1 MLCPK
6 CSSLDLKVL
15 ETRAGKVASTRRR
28 RECQSCGHRFSTIEE
43 VLHEDLTVVKRD
55 DRRECFDRTKLA
67 MSLRRAI
74 AKRPIDAEQI
84 NALLSDTLRRIENEF
99 DQELPSRA
107 IADADAWPKVDSIA
121 WLRYASFY
129 EDFSKFSRF
138 AEEILYLGGE
148 RKEKQRRVKK
158 TTIRDCKI

>member
-43 VLHEDLTVVKRD
+43 VLHEDL
-55 DRRECFDRTKLA
+55 A

-99 DQELPSRA
+99 DNELPSRA
-107 IADADAWPKVDSIA
+107 IADSVMHGLRTVDSIA

-129 EDFSKFSRF
+129 EDFTQFSRV

-148 RKEKQRRVKK
+148 RKGENSGG
-158 TTIRDCKI
+158 

>member
-43 VLHEDLTVVKRD
+43 VLHEDLTVLKKD
-55 DRRECFDRTKLA
+55 DSRECFDRTKLA

-74 AKRPIDAEQI
+74 AKRPIDEEQI

-99 DQELPSRA
+99 DNELPSRA
-107 IADADAWPKVDSIA
+107 IADAVMHGLRSVDSIA

-129 EDFSKFSRF
+129 EDFTQLSRF
-138 AEEILYLGGE
+138 TEEILYLGGE
-148 RKEKQRRVKK
+148 KK
-158 TTIRDCKI
+158 GENSGG

>member
-43 VLHEDLTVVKRD
+43 VVHEDLTVVKRD

-74 AKRPIDAEQI
+74 AKRPIVAEQI

-99 DQELPSRA
+99 DNELPSRA
-107 IADADAWPKVDSIA
+107 IADAVMHGLRTVDSIA

-129 EDFSKFSRF
+129 EDFTQFSRF

-148 RKEKQRRVKK
+148 RKGENSGG
-158 TTIRDCKI
+158 